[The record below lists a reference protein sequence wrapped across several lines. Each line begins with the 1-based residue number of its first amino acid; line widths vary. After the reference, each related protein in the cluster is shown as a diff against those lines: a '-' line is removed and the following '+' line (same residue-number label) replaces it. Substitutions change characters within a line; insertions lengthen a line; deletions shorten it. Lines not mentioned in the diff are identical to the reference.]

1 MTATVTV
8 PVQLRERLAA
18 LLDAWSF
25 GLLPPADCTACKRRG
40 DGGWCEACA
49 RAQDDAETAGA
60 AVVEVEAAGSSA
72 EALAA
77 YVTCCLELTGI
88 SQEEWSVGINGA
100 YEPVLAA
107 IAGTGG
113 AR

>member
-8 PVQLRERLAA
+8 PAALRERLAA
-18 LLDAWSF
+18 VLDALSF
-25 GLLPPADCTACKRRG
+25 GLLPPGDCAACKRLG
-40 DGGWCEACA
+40 NGWCGPCA
-49 RAQDDAETAGA
+49 RAQSDAETAGA

-88 SQEEWSVGINGA
+88 SQADWSVGTARA

-107 IAGTGG
+107 TAGTG
-113 AR
+113 AER